1 MVKYTLV
8 DERCKAAVADWAA
21 NKTPKTA
28 MDALSA
34 IKMHHHRF
42 KKGKAGKKSNAQE
55 LFCQLKKKYTLS
67 PAAAEALKARN
78 DKKNKKNN
86 PFYAAKN
93 AATAKAERD
102 KRLQAALLAN
112 TDEGRGLTTE
122 EAIKKAKKIWPQL
135 VKNIPNG
142 RPLKSLRL
150 VCIGARNAS
159 SLRQQQAY
167 PLKDGWECTGAKGCK
182 FDPMLVYHSKNRYS
196 ALAMETAL
204 IDMMRKAVGLDK
216 MKNTNR

>member
-1 MVKYTLV
+1 MVRQKQQAI
-8 DERCKAAVADWAA
+8 DERCKAAVAAWAA
-21 NKTPKTA
+21 NKCSKTSL
-28 MDALSA
+28 DALSA

-42 KKGKAGKKSNAQE
+42 KKGKAGKKSNAKR
-55 LFCQLKKKYTLS
+55 LFIDMHKKYTLS

-78 DKKNKKNN
+78 DKN
-86 PFYAAKN
+86 AAKN
-93 AATAKAERD
+93 AATVKAERD

-167 PLKDGWECTGAKGCK
+167 PLKDGWECTGAKGCE